1 MKTKIIMALSMTV
14 GAMGAMGALA
24 LTLTTVPAQADKT
37 PSVIAVA
44 ADAGS
49 GGQIIPAAAPAAPL
63 PSGNTGGQTMFYD
76 VYAGGIHAVK
86 ARLDVSYDN
95 KERYSV
101 KLGAQTIGFLE
112 RLVPWRGTFET
123 TGWRGAPDDHPE
135 IHRSVATWRGEED
148 LTEYKYAK
156 DGSFE
161 SLRIIEASQDKSPQ
175 NIDPAL
181 VKDTTDVLT
190 ATLEVMQHIQND
202 GQCEGTSKIFDGKR
216 AFELVFKHDMEE
228 VLIPTD
234 YNVYNGP
241 TSRCQVEVHPAGG
254 EWHVKPRGWMSI
266 QEQGRQK
273 GSLPTVWFA
282 RVSDDMPAVPV
293 KIRVKTEYG
302 TLFMHL
308 TEYTN
313 GAKVIKAAARD

>member
-1 MKTKIIMALSMTV
+1 MKNNIF
-14 GAMGAMGALA
+14 
-24 LTLTTVPAQADKT
+24 
-37 PSVIAVA
+37 VISAVA
-44 ADAGS
+44 SLVLVAV
-49 GGQIIPAAAPAAPL
+49 PVWAAKTQEVTQGNVAASAPQN
-63 PSGNTGGQTMFYD
+63 SGQTMYYD

-86 ARLDVSYDN
+86 ARLDVSYDKN
-95 KERYSV
+95 ARYNL

-123 TGWRGAPDDHPE
+123 TGWRGKTADTDLPE

-148 LTEYKYAK
+148 LTEYKYGK
-156 DGSFE
+156 DGTFK
-161 SLRIIEASQDKSPQ
+161 SLRIIEASKDKSPE

-202 GQCEGTSKIFDGKR
+202 GKCEGTSKIFDGKR
-216 AFELVFKHDMEE
+216 AFNLVFKHEMDE

-234 YNVYNGP
+234 YNVYDGP
-241 TSRCQVEVHPAGG
+241 TSRCQVEVQPAGG

-282 RVSDDMPAVPV
+282 RVSEDMPAVPV

-313 GAKVIKAAARD
+313 GQKVIKAAARE

>member
-1 MKTKIIMALSMTV
+1 MKNKFFVISMTL
-14 GAMGAMGALA
+14 GMMLA
-24 LTLTTVPAQADKT
+24 LPAHANKAQ
-37 PSVIAVA
+37 PAVA
-44 ADAGS
+44 AAPES
-49 GGQIIPAAAPAAPL
+49 AA
-63 PSGNTGGQTMFYD
+63 TQTMYYD

-86 ARLDVSYDN
+86 AKLDVSYEND
-95 KERYSV
+95 KRYNLR
-101 KLGAQTIGFLE
+101 LGAQTIGFLE

-123 TGWRGAPDDHPE
+123 IGWLDTPEDHPE
-135 IHRSVATWRGEED
+135 VHRSVATWRGDED
-148 LTEYKYAK
+148 LTEYRYNQ
-156 DGSFE
+156 DGSFK
-161 SLRIIEASQDKSPQ
+161 SLRIIEASKDKSPE
-175 NIDPAL
+175 NIDPEL
-181 VKDTTDVLT
+181 VRDTTDVLT
-190 ATLEVMQHIQND
+190 ATLEVMKHIQND
-202 GQCEGTSKIFDGKR
+202 GKCEGTSKIFDGKR
-216 AFELVFKHDMEE
+216 AFQLAFKHDMDE

-234 YNVYNGP
+234 YNVYDGP
-241 TSRCQVEVHPAGG
+241 TSRCQVEVVPAGG

-313 GAKVIKAAARD
+313 GHKVIKAAARN